1 MFGVE
6 EFAAIINPPQSM
18 IVAVGAAVPA
28 PVVVD
33 GAVAVGTVMT
43 VVVSVDHRVVDGAL
57 AARWADAL
65 VTTLEQPLRL
75 LV

>member
-18 IVAVGAAVPA
+18 IVAVG
-28 PVVVD
+28 
-33 GAVAVGTVMT
+33 TVMA

-57 AARWADAL
+57 PARWADAP